1 MQHIYVVKY
10 HFFGTIKPKKEQ
22 MDMPENNT
30 IDTELYVSI
39 GKQIKQAR
47 LNKNISLDTLSNL
60 INGLKTKST
69 LKRYEDGKSRIDFE
83 TLKIICDQLGLNYLN
98 VINIAREKLNNDKS
112 EDIQE
117 LDIKIKFDDYFPL
130 HYCSNLSA
138 GSLEE
143 LLDNDPDAIVYVPI
157 KFQLRKNRLHAFKV
171 NGTSMDNVIPDG
183 SIVIT
188 EKVDNAL
195 DLKDGTIVVAWVD
208 NGATVKRLYAKE
220 SSVTLMP
227 DSSDKSHRPID
238 VNLETS
244 PIQIIGRVIWHMN
257 PDDIEKLY

>member
-1 MQHIYVVKY
+1 MRTI
-10 HFFGTIKPKKEQ
+10 GDTIKLLREERRLSQQQLADTLKVGRSTISMYESGSRIPEDETKEQ
-22 MDMPENNT
+22 
-30 IDTELYVSI
+30 
-39 GKQIKQAR
+39 
-47 LNKNISLDTLSNL
+47 
-60 INGLKTKST
+60 
-69 LKRYEDGKSRIDFE
+69 
-83 TLKIICDQLGLNYLN
+83 ICDFFNVDMNYLYGKTN
-98 VINIAREKLNNDKS
+98 TRNSYRENKS
-112 EDIQE
+112 VQE
-117 LDIKIKFDDYFPL
+117 LDVKIEFDDYFPL
-130 HYCSNLSA
+130 HYCTNLSA

-183 SIVIT
+183 SIVIA

-257 PDDIEKLY
+257 PDDIAKMY

>member
-1 MQHIYVVKY
+1 MSKGQIIRKLRKEYDMTLDDLAELLNTTRQTIHKY
-10 HFFGTIKPKKEQ
+10 
-22 MDMPENNT
+22 ENDIITNIPSDKIEILANT
-30 IDTELYVSI
+30 FHVSPAYI
-39 GKQIKQAR
+39 MGWESDA
-47 LNKNISLDTLSNL
+47 L
-60 INGLKTKST
+60 
-69 LKRYEDGKSRIDFE
+69 
-83 TLKIICDQLGLNYLN
+83 
-98 VINIAREKLNNDKS
+98 
-112 EDIQE
+112 QE
-117 LDIKIKFDDYFPL
+117 LDVKIKFDDYFPL
-130 HYCSNLSA
+130 HYCTNLSA

-157 KFQLRKNRLHAFKV
+157 KFQLRKKRLHAFKV

-183 SIVIT
+183 SIVIA

-257 PDDIEKLY
+257 PDDIAKMY

>member
-1 MQHIYVVKY
+1 MRTI
-10 HFFGTIKPKKEQ
+10 GDTIKLLREERRLSQQQLADTLKVGRSTISMYESGSRIPEDETKEQ
-22 MDMPENNT
+22 
-30 IDTELYVSI
+30 
-39 GKQIKQAR
+39 
-47 LNKNISLDTLSNL
+47 
-60 INGLKTKST
+60 
-69 LKRYEDGKSRIDFE
+69 
-83 TLKIICDQLGLNYLN
+83 ICDFFNVDMNYLYGKTN
-98 VINIAREKLNNDKS
+98 TRNSYREDKS
-112 EDIQE
+112 VQE
-117 LDIKIKFDDYFPL
+117 LDVKIKFDDYFPL
-130 HYCSNLSA
+130 HYCTNLSA

-183 SIVIT
+183 SIVIA

-257 PDDIEKLY
+257 PDDIAKMY

>member
-1 MQHIYVVKY
+1 MRTI
-10 HFFGTIKPKKEQ
+10 GDTIKLLREERRLSQQQLADTLKVGRSTISMYESGSRIPEDETKEQ
-22 MDMPENNT
+22 
-30 IDTELYVSI
+30 
-39 GKQIKQAR
+39 
-47 LNKNISLDTLSNL
+47 
-60 INGLKTKST
+60 
-69 LKRYEDGKSRIDFE
+69 
-83 TLKIICDQLGLNYLN
+83 ICDFFNVDMNYLYGKTN
-98 VINIAREKLNNDKS
+98 TRNSYRENKS
-112 EDIQE
+112 VQE
-117 LDIKIKFDDYFPL
+117 LDVKIKFDDYFPL
-130 HYCSNLSA
+130 HYCTNLSA

-157 KFQLRKNRLHAFKV
+157 KFQLRKSRLHAFKV

-183 SIVIT
+183 SIVIA

-257 PDDIEKLY
+257 PDDIAKMY

>member
-1 MQHIYVVKY
+1 MRTI
-10 HFFGTIKPKKEQ
+10 GDTIKLLREERRLSQQQLADTLKVGRSTISMYESGSRIPEDETKEQ
-22 MDMPENNT
+22 
-30 IDTELYVSI
+30 
-39 GKQIKQAR
+39 
-47 LNKNISLDTLSNL
+47 
-60 INGLKTKST
+60 
-69 LKRYEDGKSRIDFE
+69 
-83 TLKIICDQLGLNYLN
+83 ICDFFNVDMNYLYGKTN
-98 VINIAREKLNNDKS
+98 TRNSYREDKS
-112 EDIQE
+112 VQE
-117 LDIKIKFDDYFPL
+117 LDVKIKFDDYFPL
-130 HYCSNLSA
+130 HYCTNLSA

-171 NGTSMDNVIPDG
+171 NGTSMNNVIPDG
-183 SIVIT
+183 SIVIA

-257 PDDIEKLY
+257 PDDIAKIY

>member
-1 MQHIYVVKY
+1 MRTI
-10 HFFGTIKPKKEQ
+10 GDTIKLLREERRLSQQQLADTLKVGRSTISMYESGSRIPEDETKEQ
-22 MDMPENNT
+22 
-30 IDTELYVSI
+30 
-39 GKQIKQAR
+39 
-47 LNKNISLDTLSNL
+47 
-60 INGLKTKST
+60 
-69 LKRYEDGKSRIDFE
+69 
-83 TLKIICDQLGLNYLN
+83 ICDFFNVDMNYLYGKTN
-98 VINIAREKLNNDKS
+98 TRNSYRENKS
-112 EDIQE
+112 VQE
-117 LDIKIKFDDYFPL
+117 LDVKIKFDDYFPL
-130 HYCSNLSA
+130 HYCTNLSA

-183 SIVIT
+183 SIVIA

-257 PDDIEKLY
+257 PDDIAKIY

>member
-1 MQHIYVVKY
+1 MRTI
-10 HFFGTIKPKKEQ
+10 GDTIKLLREERRLSQQQLADTLKVGRSTISMYESGSRIPEDETKEQ
-22 MDMPENNT
+22 
-30 IDTELYVSI
+30 
-39 GKQIKQAR
+39 
-47 LNKNISLDTLSNL
+47 
-60 INGLKTKST
+60 
-69 LKRYEDGKSRIDFE
+69 
-83 TLKIICDQLGLNYLN
+83 ICDFFNVDMNYLYGKTN
-98 VINIAREKLNNDKS
+98 TRNSYREDKS
-112 EDIQE
+112 VQE
-117 LDIKIKFDDYFPL
+117 LDVKIKFDDYFPL
-130 HYCSNLSA
+130 HYCTNLSA

-183 SIVIT
+183 SIVIA

-257 PDDIEKLY
+257 PDDIAKIY

>member
-1 MQHIYVVKY
+1 MRTI
-10 HFFGTIKPKKEQ
+10 GDTIKLLREERRLSQQQLADTLKVGRSTISMYESGSRIPEDETKEQ
-22 MDMPENNT
+22 
-30 IDTELYVSI
+30 
-39 GKQIKQAR
+39 
-47 LNKNISLDTLSNL
+47 
-60 INGLKTKST
+60 
-69 LKRYEDGKSRIDFE
+69 
-83 TLKIICDQLGLNYLN
+83 ICDFFNVDMNYLYGKTN
-98 VINIAREKLNNDKS
+98 TRNSYRENKS
-112 EDIQE
+112 VQE
-117 LDIKIKFDDYFPL
+117 LDVKIKFDDYFPL
-130 HYCSNLSA
+130 HYCTNLSA

-183 SIVIT
+183 SIVIA

-257 PDDIEKLY
+257 PDDIAKMY

>member
-1 MQHIYVVKY
+1 MRTI
-10 HFFGTIKPKKEQ
+10 GDTIKLLREERRLSQQQLADTLKVGRSTISMYESGSRIPEDETKEQ
-22 MDMPENNT
+22 
-30 IDTELYVSI
+30 
-39 GKQIKQAR
+39 
-47 LNKNISLDTLSNL
+47 
-60 INGLKTKST
+60 
-69 LKRYEDGKSRIDFE
+69 
-83 TLKIICDQLGLNYLN
+83 ICDFFNVDMNYLYGKTN
-98 VINIAREKLNNDKS
+98 TRNSYREDKS
-112 EDIQE
+112 VQE
-117 LDIKIKFDDYFPL
+117 LDVKIKFDDYFPL
-130 HYCSNLSA
+130 HYCTNLSA

-157 KFQLRKNRLHAFKV
+157 KFQLRKSRLHAFKV

-183 SIVIT
+183 SIVIA

-257 PDDIEKLY
+257 PDDIAKMY